1 MKKVFAAI
9 LAILYFATTT
19 GATINFYYCNG
30 ERVAHKMVKKEIQ
43 GCSKCPVSKKE
54 VAKSDCCQHEQKFVK
69 LVNDQN
75 VADVTFHIQK
85 LISFVSPI
93 IFSDNY
99 NLHYSS
105 LARKFPVNNSPPERS
120 GITICQRNCVFLI

>member
-1 MKKVFAAI
+1 MKKCIAAI

-19 GATINFYYCNG
+19 GATIDLYYCNG
-30 ERVAHKMVKKEIQ
+30 KRVAHNMAKTEMS
-43 GCSKCPVSKKE
+43 GCNKCLGSEKVDAS
-54 VAKSDCCQHEQKFVK
+54 SGCCQHEQKFVK

-75 VADVTFHIQK
+75 VADVSFHTQK

-93 IFSDNY
+93 IFFDNY

-105 LARKFPVNNSPPERS
+105 LTREFPVNNSPPRSS
-120 GITICQRNCVFLI
+120 GITIYQRNCAFLI

>member
-1 MKKVFAAI
+1 MKKCFAAI

-30 ERVAHKMVKKEIQ
+30 ERVAHKMVKNEMP
-43 GCSKCPVSKKE
+43 GCSKCPVTKKA

-85 LISFVSPI
+85 LISFISPI
-93 IFSDNY
+93 VFSDNY

-105 LARKFPVNNSPPERS
+105 LVRKFPVSNSPPRSS
-120 GITICQRNCVFLI
+120 GITIYQRNCVFLI

>member
-1 MKKVFAAI
+1 MKKCFAAI

-30 ERVAHKMVKKEIQ
+30 ERVAHKMVKNEMP
-43 GCSKCPVSKKE
+43 GCSKCPVAKKM
-54 VAKSDCCQHEQKFVK
+54 VAKSDCCQHEQRFVK

-85 LISFVSPI
+85 LISIISPI
-93 IFSDNY
+93 VFSDNY

-105 LARKFPVNNSPPERS
+105 LAWKLPVNNSPPLNS
-120 GITICQRNCVFLI
+120 GVTIYQRNCVFLI

>member
-1 MKKVFAAI
+1 MKKFIAAI

-30 ERVAHKMVKKEIQ
+30 KRVSHNMAKSDMP
-43 GCSKCPVSKKE
+43 GCNKCPVSKKAD
-54 VAKSDCCQHEQKFVK
+54 AKSGCCQHEQKFVK

-75 VADVTFHIQK
+75 VADVSFHTQK
-85 LISFVSPI
+85 SVSFASPI
-93 IFSDNY
+93 IFFDNY

-105 LARKFPVNNSPPERS
+105 LTREFPVNNPPPRSS
-120 GITICQRNCVFLI
+120 GITIYQRNCAFLI

>member
-1 MKKVFAAI
+1 MKKCFAAI

-30 ERVAHKMVKKEIQ
+30 ERVAHKMVKNEIP
-43 GCSKCPVSKKE
+43 GCSKCPVTKK
-54 VAKSDCCQHEQKFVK
+54 VVTKSDCCQHEQRFVK
-69 LVNDQN
+69 LVNAQN
-75 VADVTFHIQK
+75 VADVTFHIQR

-93 IFSDNY
+93 GFSGNY

-105 LARKFPVNNSPPERS
+105 LARKFPVNNPPPGSS
-120 GITICQRNCVFLI
+120 GISIYQRNCVFLI

>member
-1 MKKVFAAI
+1 MKKCIGAI

-30 ERVAHKMVKKEIQ
+30 ERVAHKMEKKEMP
-43 GCSKCPVSKKE
+43 GCSKCPVAKKV
-54 VAKSDCCQHEQKFVK
+54 VAKSACCQHEQRFVK
-69 LVNDQN
+69 LLNDQI

-93 IFSDNY
+93 VFSEDY
-99 NLHYSS
+99 NLNYSS
-105 LARKFPVNNSPPERS
+105 LARKFPVSNSPPGSS
-120 GITICQRNCVFLI
+120 GITIYQRNCVFLI